1 MAPTGGSSPR
11 ARSLRE
17 ALDRAADGE
26 RSLLNR
32 AESTATQRARRHK
45 RAKPLTLL
53 PLVALCF
60 YDVSGGPFG
69 IEVIPPPDATLLLR
83 AGRLLRPGADQE
95 SRGAAPGLDV
105 RRRSACAVSIL
116 RLSLCPAPWRRDLL
130 ELGQG
135 KLQQDRAAVAR
146 PRRTPSAPGGPCWR

>member
-1 MAPTGGSSPR
+1 MGGSSPR
-11 ARSLRE
+11 ARNLRE

-32 AESTATQRARRHK
+32 AGSTATQRAQRHK

-69 IEVIPPPDATLLLR
+69 IEVNPAPDPTLMLR
-83 AGRLLRPGADQE
+83 ARRQWRRGSDE
-95 SRGAAPGLDV
+95 DCCGAAPGLDA
-105 RRRSACAVSIL
+105 RRRSACAVPIPHLGCMTLSI
-116 RLSLCPAPWRRDLL
+116 WGRRSC
-130 ELGQG
+130 
-135 KLQQDRAAVAR
+135 
-146 PRRTPSAPGGPCWR
+146 RRIERR